1 VVKISPDFPRP
12 TATVDVEA
20 VASAV
25 WGYATRTLTGL
36 TGTPRSDLLGVDQS
50 LATIGYTSDRAAKL
64 DNLDVAVSTR
74 SSHTAADVWAVTTRT
89 LTSLA
94 GQPRIDL
101 LGEDASFEAGTG
113 TRKAL
118 IDRLAS
124 MEAFDT
130 PIEGTLTADGTE
142 QTIVLDEIS
151 GNPQRFLEGYIDL
164 SNMASGDTVVI
175 RYYVSLTSPVDYKKY
190 AEETYSGAQS
200 LPLLYIT
207 TKPARYGIKVTLQQT
222 AGTYRTFKY
231 QFFRRRTS

>member
-1 VVKISPDFPRP
+1 MCPDFPRI
-12 TATVDVEA
+12 AAVVDPA
-20 VASAV
+20 VI
-25 WGYATRTLTGL
+25 WGYSTRTLTDF
-36 TGTPRSDLLGVDQS
+36 TGKPRSDLLGSDS
-50 LATIGYTSDRAAKL
+50 DLATIGYTSARAAKL

-74 SSHTAADVWAVTTRT
+74 SSHSAEDVWAVTTRT

-130 PIEGTLTADGTE
+130 PIEGSVAMDGTE
-142 QTIVLDEIS
+142 LNVVLDEIA

-164 SNMASGDTVVI
+164 TPMASGDTIVI
-175 RYYVSLTSPVDYKKY
+175 RQYMKITATGAYVKY
-190 AEETYSGAQS
+190 AEETYSGAQT

-207 TKPARYGIKVTLQQT
+207 TKSGRYGIKITAQQT
-222 AGTYRTFKY
+222 AGTNRTLQY
-231 QFFRRRTS
+231 QFFRRRTA